1 MCYYSNEVII
11 MTIGERISM
20 YRERKGMTQ
29 EQLAKLLDIAPQNVY
44 KYEKG
49 IISNIPLQR
58 IERMAEIFETTPG
71 ELVGWEEPKSAS
83 RNEALMSLMTSLESL
98 TPEQLA
104 SISNVVDCI
113 IGRQSKQSEKNLPD

>member
-1 MCYYSNEVII
+1 

-83 RNEALMSLMTSLESL
+83 RNEALMSLMISLESL

>member
-1 MCYYSNEVII
+1 

-20 YRERKGMTQ
+20 YREQKGMTQ

-49 IISNIPLQR
+49 VINNIPLSR
-58 IERMAEIFETTPG
+58 IEKMSEIFGVTPG
-71 ELVGWEEPKSAS
+71 VLVGWEEPASAS
-83 RNEALMSLMTSLESL
+83 RNEALMSLMASLETL

-113 IGRQSKQSEKNLPD
+113 IGRQPKQSEKNLPD